1 MKKQKKQQKT
11 LDLIS
16 AAKKILELQNPMT
29 LRQTYYQL
37 VSRHVIEN
45 NKNEYQKLSNALVWA
60 RQQELIPWEWIE
72 DRTRQPREV
81 NMWSDL
87 NDFFETVK
95 KAYRRDVWETQDN
108 YIVVWVE
115 KDALSGIFQKI
126 TSKYGVTLVVG
137 RGYNS
142 WSVKKELADT
152 FERYEPKEPVV
163 LYFGDFDPSGEDIFR
178 DLEKSFYFFQIS
190 LKKIEK
196 VSLTKEDIEKYNL
209 PPDFAKKS
217 DTRSKKFIA
226 KNGDMAVEL
235 DALPADVL
243 REKIKSSIE
252 KYLDIEKFKIV
263 LGEQSQEQYEIE
275 EFLKVRK

>member
-1 MKKQKKQQKT
+1 MKKQQKT

-16 AAKKILELQNPMT
+16 AARGILELQNPMT

-37 VSRHVIEN
+37 VARHIIDN

-60 RQQELIPWEWIE
+60 RQQELIPWGWIE
-72 DRTRQPREV
+72 DRTRQPRQV
-81 NMWSDL
+81 SMWANLS
-87 NDFFETVK
+87 DFFETVK
-95 KAYRRDVWETQDN
+95 SAYRKDVWASQEN

-115 KDALSGIFQKI
+115 KDALSGIFQRAVDI
-126 TSKYGVTLVVG
+126 YGVTLIVG

-142 WSVKKELADT
+142 WSVKKELADM
-152 FERYEPKEPVV
+152 FRAYGKKPVV

-178 DLEKSFYFFQIS
+178 DIEESFGFFQIS

-196 VSLTKEDIEKYNL
+196 VSLTKNDIDKYNL
-209 PPDFAKKS
+209 PADFAKKS
-217 DTRSKKFIA
+217 DTRAKKFIA

-235 DALPADVL
+235 DALPVGIL
-243 REKIKSSIE
+243 REKIKNGIE
-252 KYLDIEKFKIV
+252 KYLDMEKFKIV

-275 EFLKVRK
+275 EFLKGRK

>member
-1 MKKQKKQQKT
+1 MKKQQKT

-16 AAKKILELQNPMT
+16 AAREILELQNPMT

-37 VSRHVIEN
+37 VSKHIIEN
-45 NKNEYQKLSNALVWA
+45 NKNEYQKLSNALVFA
-60 RQQELIPWEWIE
+60 RQQGIINWQWIE

-142 WSVKKELADT
+142 WSLKKELADM

-163 LYFGDFDPSGEDIFR
+163 LYFGDFDPSGEDIYRDIEESFR
-178 DLEKSFYFFQIS
+178 FFQIS
-190 LKKIEK
+190 LKTIEK

-226 KNGDMAVEL
+226 KNGDIAVEL

-252 KYLDIEKFKIV
+252 KYLNMEKFKIV

-275 EFLKVRK
+275 EFLKGRK

>member
-1 MKKQKKQQKT
+1 MKKQQKT

-16 AAKKILELQNPMT
+16 AAREILKLQNPMT

-37 VSRHVIEN
+37 VAKHIVDN

-60 RQQELIPWEWIE
+60 RQQELIPWGWLE
-72 DRTRQPREV
+72 DRTRQPRQV
-81 NMWSDL
+81 NMWSNL
-87 NDFFETVK
+87 QDFFETVK
-95 KAYRRDVWETQDN
+95 ISYRKDVWENQEN
-108 YIVVWVE
+108 YVVVWVE
-115 KDALSGIFQKI
+115 KDALSGIFQRAVDI
-126 TSKYGVTLVVG
+126 YGVTLIVG

-142 WSVKKELADT
+142 WSVKKELADM
-152 FERYEPKEPVV
+152 FRAYGKKPVV

-178 DLEKSFYFFQIS
+178 DIEESFGFFQIS

-196 VSLTKEDIEKYNL
+196 ISLTKNDINKYNL
-209 PPDFAKKS
+209 PADFAKKS

-235 DALPADVL
+235 DALPVDIL
-243 REKIKSSIE
+243 REKIKNGIE
-252 KYLDIEKFKIV
+252 KYLDMEKFKIV

-275 EFLKVRK
+275 EFLKGRK

>member
-1 MKKQKKQQKT
+1 MKKQQKT

>member
-1 MKKQKKQQKT
+1 MKKQQKT

-16 AAKKILELQNPMT
+16 AAREILELQNPMT

-37 VSRHVIEN
+37 VAKHIIDN

-72 DRTRQPREV
+72 DRTRQPRQT

-87 NDFFETVK
+87 TDFFETVK
-95 KAYRRDVWETQDN
+95 SAYKKDVWASQEN

-115 KDALSGIFQKI
+115 KDALSGIFQRAVDI
-126 TSKYGVTLVVG
+126 YGVTLIVG

-142 WSVKKELADT
+142 WSVKKELADM
-152 FERYEPKEPVV
+152 FRSYGKEPVV
-163 LYFGDFDPSGEDIFR
+163 LYFGDFDPSGEDIYR
-178 DLEKSFYFFQIS
+178 DIEESFGFFQIS

-196 VSLTKEDIEKYNL
+196 VSLTKNDIDKYNL
-209 PPDFAKKS
+209 PADFAKKS

-235 DALPADVL
+235 DALPVDIL
-243 REKIKSSIE
+243 RGKIKNGIE
-252 KYLDIEKFKIV
+252 KYLDMEKFKIV
-263 LGEQSQEQYEIE
+263 LGEQSKEQYEIK
-275 EFLKVRK
+275 EFLKGRK

>member
-1 MKKQKKQQKT
+1 MKKQQKT
-11 LDLIS
+11 LDLIY
-16 AAKKILELQNPMT
+16 AAREILELQNPAT

-37 VSRHVIEN
+37 VAKHIIDN

-87 NDFFETVK
+87 NDFFKTVK
-95 KAYRRDVWETQDN
+95 SAYRKDVWASQEN

-115 KDALSGIFQKI
+115 KDSLSGIFQKI

-142 WSVKKELADT
+142 WSVKKELAHML
-152 FERYEPKEPVV
+152 ERYEKEPVV
-163 LYFGDFDPSGEDIFR
+163 LYFGDFDPSGEDIYRDIEEGFR
-178 DLEKSFYFFQIS
+178 FFQIS

-196 VSLTKEDIEKYNL
+196 ISLTKEDIEKYNL

-235 DALPADVL
+235 DALPIEIL
-243 REKIKSSIE
+243 SEKIKSGIE
-252 KYLDIEKFKIV
+252 KYLDMEKFETA
-263 LGEQSQEQYEIE
+263 LREQKLEQREIE
-275 EFLKVRK
+275 EFLKGRK

>member
-1 MKKQKKQQKT
+1 MKKQQKT

-16 AAKKILELQNPMT
+16 AAREILELQNPAT

-37 VSRHVIEN
+37 VSKHIIAN

-60 RQQELIPWEWIE
+60 RQQELIPWAWLE

-87 NDFFETVK
+87 TDFFETVK
-95 KAYRRDVWETQDN
+95 KAYRRNVWETQDN

-142 WSVKKELADT
+142 WTVKKELADT

-163 LYFGDFDPSGEDIFR
+163 LYFGDFDPSGEDIYRDIEESFR
-178 DLEKSFYFFQIS
+178 FFQIS
-190 LKKIEK
+190 LKTIEK

-209 PPDFAKKS
+209 PPDLAKKS
-217 DTRSKKFIA
+217 DTRAKKFVD

-235 DALPADVL
+235 DALPGDIL
-243 REKIKSSIE
+243 REKVKKSIE
-252 KYLDIEKFKIV
+252 KYLDMEKFETA
-263 LGEQSQEQYEIE
+263 LREQKLEQREIE
-275 EFLKVRK
+275 EFIEGRK

>member
-1 MKKQKKQQKT
+1 MKKQQKT

-16 AAKKILELQNPMT
+16 AAREILELQNPMT

-37 VSRHVIEN
+37 VAKHIIDN

-72 DRTRQPREV
+72 DRTRQPRQT

-87 NDFFETVK
+87 TDFFETVK
-95 KAYRRDVWETQDN
+95 SAYKKDVWASQEN

-115 KDALSGIFQKI
+115 KDALSGIFQRAVDI
-126 TSKYGVTLVVG
+126 YGVTLIVG

-142 WSVKKELADT
+142 WSVKKELADM
-152 FERYEPKEPVV
+152 FRSYGKEPVV
-163 LYFGDFDPSGEDIFR
+163 LYFGDFDPSGEDIYR
-178 DLEKSFYFFQIS
+178 DIEESFGFFQIS

-196 VSLTKEDIEKYNL
+196 VSLTKNDIDKYNL
-209 PPDFAKKS
+209 PADFAKKS

-235 DALPADVL
+235 DALPVDIL
-243 REKIKSSIE
+243 RGKIKNGIE
-252 KYLDIEKFKIV
+252 KYLDMEKFKIV

-275 EFLKVRK
+275 EFLKGRK

>member
-1 MKKQKKQQKT
+1 MKKQQKT

-16 AAKKILELQNPMT
+16 AAKKILELQNPAT

-37 VSRHVIEN
+37 VAKHIIDN

-87 NDFFETVK
+87 NDFFKTVK
-95 KAYRRDVWETQDN
+95 SAYRKDVWASQEN

-115 KDALSGIFQKI
+115 KDALSGIFQRI
-126 TSKYGVTLVVG
+126 VNAYGVTLIVG

-142 WSVKKELADT
+142 WSIKKELADI
-152 FERYEPKEPVV
+152 FRASRKKPIV
-163 LYFGDFDPSGEDIFR
+163 LYFGDFDPSGEDIYRDIEESFR
-178 DLEKSFYFFQIS
+178 FFQIS
-190 LKKIEK
+190 LNKIEK

-217 DTRSKKFIA
+217 DTRFKKFIA
-226 KNGDMAVEL
+226 KNGDIAVEL

-243 REKIKSSIE
+243 REKIKSCIE
-252 KYLDIEKFKIV
+252 KYLNMEKFKIV

-275 EFLKVRK
+275 EFLKGRK

>member
-1 MKKQKKQQKT
+1 MKKQQKT

-16 AAKKILELQNPMT
+16 AARGILELQNPMT

-37 VSRHVIEN
+37 VARHIIDN

-60 RQQELIPWEWIE
+60 RQQELIPWGWIE
-72 DRTRQPREV
+72 DRTRQPRQV
-81 NMWSDL
+81 SMWANLS
-87 NDFFETVK
+87 DFFETVK
-95 KAYRRDVWETQDN
+95 SAYRKDVWASQEN

-115 KDALSGIFQKI
+115 KDALSGIFQRAVDI
-126 TSKYGVTLVVG
+126 YGVTLIVG

-142 WSVKKELADT
+142 WSVKKELADM
-152 FERYEPKEPVV
+152 FRAHGKKPVV

-178 DLEKSFYFFQIS
+178 DIEESFGFFQIS

-196 VSLTKEDIEKYNL
+196 VSLTKNDIDKYNL
-209 PPDFAKKS
+209 PADFAKKS
-217 DTRSKKFIA
+217 DTRAKKFIA

-235 DALPADVL
+235 DALPVGIL
-243 REKIKSSIE
+243 REKIKNGIE
-252 KYLDIEKFKIV
+252 KYLDMEKFKIV

-275 EFLKVRK
+275 EFLKGRK

>member
-1 MKKQKKQQKT
+1 MKKQQKT

-16 AAKKILELQNPMT
+16 AAREILKLQNPMT

-37 VSRHVIEN
+37 VSRHIIEN
-45 NKNEYQKLSNALVWA
+45 NKNEYQKLSNALVFA
-60 RQQELIPWEWIE
+60 RQQGIINWEWIE

-95 KAYRRDVWETQDN
+95 SAYRKDVWASQEN

-142 WSVKKELADT
+142 WSVKKELADM
-152 FERYEPKEPVV
+152 FERYEKEPVV

-252 KYLDIEKFKIV
+252 KYLDMEKFKIV
-263 LGEQSQEQYEIE
+263 LGEQSREQYEIE
-275 EFLKVRK
+275 EFLKGRK

>member
-1 MKKQKKQQKT
+1 MKKQQKT

-16 AAKKILELQNPMT
+16 AAKKILELQNPAT

-37 VSRHVIEN
+37 VAKHIIDN

-87 NDFFETVK
+87 NDFFKTVK
-95 KAYRRDVWETQDN
+95 SAYRKDVWASQEN

-115 KDALSGIFQKI
+115 KDALSGIFQRI
-126 TSKYGVTLVVG
+126 VNAYGVTLIVG

-142 WSVKKELADT
+142 WSIKKELADI
-152 FERYEPKEPVV
+152 FRASRKKPIV
-163 LYFGDFDPSGEDIFR
+163 LYFGDFDPSGEDIYRDIEESFR
-178 DLEKSFYFFQIS
+178 FFQIS

-217 DTRSKKFIA
+217 DTRFKKFIA
-226 KNGDMAVEL
+226 KNGDIAVEL

-243 REKIKSSIE
+243 REKIKSCIE
-252 KYLDIEKFKIV
+252 KYLNMEKFKIV

-275 EFLKVRK
+275 EFLKGRK